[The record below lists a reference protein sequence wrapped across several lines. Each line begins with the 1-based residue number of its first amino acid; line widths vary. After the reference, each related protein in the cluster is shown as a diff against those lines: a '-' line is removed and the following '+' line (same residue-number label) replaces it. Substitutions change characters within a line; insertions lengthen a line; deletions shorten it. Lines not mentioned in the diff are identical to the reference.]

1 MNLIFNNRS
10 KNIPKHF
17 FKAQQQARPGS
28 NPTNKPLAPQ
38 VKLSGRVL
46 AGFSPVYT
54 RGFEPRTGT
63 NLLSHHTWD
72 QTQALERDLLI
83 KQAPKLGTPT
93 VPQIKLPRK
102 KYGLQIHVGNRPGL

>member
-1 MNLIFNNRS
+1 MFNNRS
-10 KNIPKHF
+10 KNIPKQF

-28 NPTNKPLAPQ
+28 NPTNKPLALQ

-46 AGFSPVYT
+46 ARFSPVYT
-54 RGFEPRTGT
+54 RGFESRTGT
-63 NLLSHHTWD
+63 KQQSHHTWD

-83 KQAPKLGTPT
+83 EQAPKLGTPT

-102 KYGLQIHVGNRPGL
+102 KYGLQIHVRNRPGL